1 MIIDL
6 DLGLERPIKIRA
18 YRVKNFCHFHEG
30 VVKIGEEQIYVTRM
44 FGQTVWTIKQVV
56 MSNEVK
62 DLLASSQVK
71 SPPLPDSS
79 VRRAFRAKLLQ
90 LNAENPGKPIN
101 AYVTDHKHWGWDDAV
116 WWGCYFGS
124 DEKHQK
130 YHRDQIIPW
139 MRAQGKAV
147 GVSLTTD

>member
-6 DLGLERPIKIRA
+6 DLGLERPVKIRA
-18 YRVKNFCHFHEG
+18 YRVKNLTYIQSA
-30 VVKIGEEQIYVTRM
+30 VVRIGEEQIFVTR
-44 FGQTVWTIKQVV
+44 QNDQQLWKIESVLV
-56 MSNEVK
+56 SNEVK

-79 VRRAFRAKLLQ
+79 VRRAFREKLLQ

-101 AYVTDHKHWGWDDAV
+101 VYVTDSGGWGWDDASI
-116 WWGCYFGS
+116 WLCHTPHGS
-124 DEKHQK
+124 QS

-147 GVSLTTD
+147 GLSLTAD